1 VSKNKQ
7 RYIKNDFRKLWQI
20 NKYRKDK
27 ILANNAKVGE
37 NIIRCIQ
44 ENITKDKLIDELK
57 N

>member
-1 VSKNKQ
+1 MSKNKQ